1 MDLLAVKLGIMA
13 SALPTFPPFNIHETA
28 LDVHWRK
35 WIKRLDNLLVG
46 MDVKDKKRQR
56 ALLLHYAGEDVND
69 IFETLSDTGDDYATA
84 VKKLTDY
91 FEPRKNTEYE
101 VYKFRQAKQQTDE
114 GIDAYLTRLRQL
126 SINCEF
132 GDVNKEIKSQI
143 IQGCSSTRLRRR
155 ALREDQTLDDLLKL
169 ARSMELSDK
178 QACEIE
184 HTDKPESTNAVR
196 AFKKK
201 HRTVDKRKHFPKSPE
216 SKTPTKKQTCR
227 NCGGEY
233 PHVDRQCPAKGK
245 TCHACKKQNHFSS
258 VCRSKRKGNRRSVN
272 QVEKTNACDTSSD
285 SEDYV
290 FGMQEEENVNAVK
303 SKQPSLN
310 VTVNGLNVRMLV
322 DTGSSIN
329 VLDENTYQKFQVKP
343 KLLKTDT
350 KVFTY
355 GSNTNFPLLG
365 KFIGTLE
372 TQHKITTATI
382 YVTKGASGCLL
393 CYDSAVELQVIPEI
407 AMFSSDNNKAEQ
419 LCQKY
424 SSVFEGIGKLKDV
437 EIDLHVDPNVQPVQQ
452 PHRRIPFHVRKD
464 VEKELKIMMENDLIE
479 EVDGGATPWVSPIV
493 VAPKPKSPNEVRICV
508 DMREPNR
515 AIKRTRYI
523 IPTVDDIIVDLNGAK
538 VFSKLDLV
546 KGYNQLVLS
555 ESSRNITCFTT
566 HAGLF
571 RYKRLCFG
579 INSAAEIFQNT
590 LRNVLHGLEG
600 VKNISDDIIVYG
612 KDQAEHDKRLEAAL
626 ARLQEKNLTLNKKK
640 CEFNKDKIEFYGHIF
655 SSAGISASPQK
666 VDAIKNM
673 DIPSCVSEVRS
684 LLAMSNYLSR
694 FIPNYSTITAPLR
707 YLTRHDVQWHWETEQ
722 DSAFN
727 ELKRVLTSDTVMAY
741 FDPKEQT
748 ETVLSVDASP
758 VGLGSVLM
766 QNGKV
771 IAYASRSLSDVEK
784 RYSQT
789 EREALS
795 IVWAIE
801 HFRLYLYGHY
811 FTLISD
817 HQALEIIFNNP
828 KSKPPARI
836 LRWQLRLQDYNF
848 KVIYKSG
855 KSNISDYLSRHPNKD
870 QLISDKSRQ
879 QEIAECYVNYLID
892 SSVPKSMTLK
902 EICLSTNNDHEL
914 QTVMQCVKSGSWDKS
929 YQNKTV
935 DTFSRLK
942 NELTV
947 VKVQHGEILL
957 HENRLVIPNELQT
970 RVIELAH
977 QSHLGIVKTKQ
988 LLREK
993 VYFPGID
1000 RKVEELC
1007 QSCIPCLAATPM
1019 KTSEPLQMSDL
1030 PDAPW
1035 TVLSMDFCGPFP
1047 NGSYLLVLM
1056 DEYSRYPVVEI
1067 INSLCAKTVIPVLD
1081 KIFSLLGCPVVLK
1094 SDNGAPMNSEAFRNF
1109 ANYIGFEHRKITPL
1123 WPKANSEC
1131 ERFNKTIC
1139 KAIRAACVENRN
1151 WKQEMYNFLRNYRA
1165 TKHATLN
1172 KAPAEILFGRNIKT
1186 RLPQFVPK
1194 SNDKKLRGTD
1204 KQKKLKMKVYA
1215 DERNNARK
1223 SNLTVG
1229 DNVLVKQPKEN
1240 KLSTPFD
1247 PKPYQITNRK
1257 GTMVTASREDKSITR
1272 NSTFFKPIHGHVQ
1285 VPPTND
1291 DSDDFTGPA
1300 EGETLRRSNRERRP
1314 PTYLEDYVTT

>member
-1 MDLLAVKLGIMA
+1 MA

-28 LDVHWRK
+28 LDVRWRK
-35 WIKRLDNLLVG
+35 WINRLDNLLVG

-69 IFETLSDTGDDYATA
+69 IFETLTDTGDDYATA
-84 VKKLTDY
+84 VGKLKDY
-91 FEPRKNTEYE
+91 FAPQKNTEYE
-101 VYKFRQAKQQTDE
+101 VYKFRQAKQQSDE

-126 SINCEF
+126 SINCDFEANK
-132 GDVNKEIKSQI
+132 DKEIKSQI
-143 IQGCSSTRLRRR
+143 IQGCSSSRLRRR
-155 ALREDQTLDDLLKL
+155 ALREDHTLEQLLKL

-184 HTDKPESTNAVR
+184 HAEKPESANAVR
-196 AFKKK
+196 TFKKK
-201 HRTVDKRKHFPKSPE
+201 HRSNKKKTYHKSEPKE
-216 SKTPTKKQTCR
+216 NARKQTCR

-245 TCHACKKQNHFSS
+245 VCHACKKQNHFSS
-258 VCRSKRKGNRRSVN
+258 VCRSKGKPKARSVN
-272 QVEKTNACDTSSD
+272 KVEKTNTCDTSSD
-285 SEDYV
+285 SNDDYV
-290 FGMQEEENVNAVK
+290 FGIHEQENVNSVK

-329 VLDENTYQKFQVKP
+329 VLDESTYNKFQVKP
-343 KLLKTDT
+343 KLSKTDT

-372 TQHKITTATI
+372 TRHKFTTATI

-407 AMFSSDNNKAEQ
+407 SVFTSDSSKTEQ

-424 SSVFEGIGKLKDV
+424 SSIFEGIGKLKDV
-437 EIDLHVDPNVQPVQQ
+437 EIDLHIDPSVQPVQQ

-464 VEKELKIMMENDLIE
+464 VEKELKIMMDNDLIE

-546 KGYNQLVLS
+546 KGYNQLVLA

-590 LRNVLHGLEG
+590 LRNVLHGLDG

-612 KDQAEHDKRLEAAL
+612 KDQEEHDKRLEATF
-626 ARLQEKNLTLNKKK
+626 ARLQERHLSLQKKK
-640 CEFNKDKIEFYGHIF
+640 CEFNKDKIEFYGHVF

-694 FIPNYSTITAPLR
+694 FIPHYSTITAPLR
-707 YLTRHDVQWHWETEQ
+707 YLTRQDVQWHWSTEQ
-722 DSAFN
+722 DDAFN
-727 ELKRVLTSDTVMAY
+727 ELKRVLTSETVMAY

-758 VGLGSVLM
+758 VGLGSVML

-771 IAYASRSLSDVEK
+771 IAYASRALSDVEK

-848 KVIYKSG
+848 KVVYKSG
-855 KSNISDYLSRHPNKD
+855 KYNISDYLSRHPNND
-870 QLISDKSRQ
+870 QLIADNSRQ
-879 QEIAECYVNYLID
+879 QDIAECYVNYLID
-892 SSVPKSMTLK
+892 SNVPKSMTLK
-902 EICLSTNNDHEL
+902 EICLSTNNDPEL
-914 QTVMQCVKSGSWDKS
+914 QKVIQCVKSGSWDKS

-935 DTFSRLK
+935 YTFCRLRH
-942 NELTV
+942 ELTV
-947 VKVQHGEILL
+947 AKVQHGEILL
-957 HENRLVIPNELQT
+957 HDKRLVIPKDLQS
-970 RVIELAH
+970 RVVKIAH

-1000 RKVEELC
+1000 KQVEELC
-1007 QSCIPCLAATPM
+1007 QGCIPCLAATPM

-1047 NGSYLLVLM
+1047 NGSYLLVVM

-1067 INSLCAKTVIPVLD
+1067 IQSLNARTVIPVLD
-1081 KIFSLLGCPVVLK
+1081 KIFGLLGCPLVLK

-1109 ANYIGFEHRKITPL
+1109 ANYLGFEHRKITPL

-1139 KAIRAACVENRN
+1139 KAIRAAFVENKN

-1186 RLPQFVPK
+1186 RLPQFIPN
-1194 SNDKKLRGTD
+1194 SNDTQRH
-1204 KQKKLKMKVYA
+1204 
-1215 DERNNARK
+1215 R
-1223 SNLTVG
+1223 
-1229 DNVLVKQPKEN
+1229 
-1240 KLSTPFD
+1240 
-1247 PKPYQITNRK
+1247 
-1257 GTMVTASREDKSITR
+1257 
-1272 NSTFFKPIHGHVQ
+1272 
-1285 VPPTND
+1285 
-1291 DSDDFTGPA
+1291 
-1300 EGETLRRSNRERRP
+1300 
-1314 PTYLEDYVTT
+1314 